1 MMKLNIDK
9 KGLDSAAKKEL
20 EGLTKQQKI
29 VQSGIAGDPLREPVP
44 NFISTKSDKIING
57 ANNSWIVLTR
67 DRPASRLSGYGGL
80 GDTQAGAI
88 DIVVGRMSASPKDD
102 VYVDPDFKTDAAR
115 IYISQKTDIDKNF
128 DLVGG
133 RVGNPEARSGIGI
146 KADSVRLMGR
156 EGIKLITGIDEKNA
170 LGGDIQVKTGIDLI
184 ANNDDSDIQPM
195 VKGDNLVSS
204 LETILDNLEQLSG
217 IVSTFLST
225 QMDYNLTIATH
236 YHYSPFFGIPTTPS
250 DTLITK
256 GIEVQIKQ
264 LMDCIVG
271 LQKFK
276 VNVVATRNNYL
287 RQYSSKYINS
297 KYNNLN

>member
-1 MMKLNIDK
+1 MIKSNVDK
-9 KGLDSAAKKEL
+9 KGLDSSTKREI
-20 EGLTKQQKI
+20 ENLTKQQKI
-29 VQSGIAGDPLREPVP
+29 VNSGIAGDPLIEPVP
-44 NFISTKSDKIING
+44 NFISTKTDKVINNS
-57 ANNSWIVLTR
+57 NNSWIVLTR
-67 DRPASRLSGYGGL
+67 DRPASRLSGYGGK
-80 GDTQAGAI
+80 GDTQAAAI
-88 DIVVGRMSASPKDD
+88 DIVVGRMSHNPKGDM
-102 VYVDPDFKTDAAR
+102 YVDPDFKSDAAR

-128 DLVGG
+128 DLAGG

-170 LGGDIQVKTGIDLI
+170 LGGNLEVKTGIDLI
-184 ANNDDSDIQPM
+184 ANNDDTDMQPM

-217 IVSTFLST
+217 VVSAFLST
-225 QMDYNLTIATH
+225 QMDFNLAISTH
-236 YHYSPFFGIPTTPS
+236 YHYSPFYGIPTTPS
-250 DTLITK
+250 DVLMTK

-287 RQYSSKYINS
+287 RQYSGKFINS

>member
-1 MMKLNIDK
+1 MIKLNIDK
-9 KGLDSAAKKEL
+9 KGIEPSRKKDFDS
-20 EGLTKQQKI
+20 LTKQQKI
-29 VQSGIAGDPLREPVP
+29 NQSGIAGDALIEPVP
-44 NFISTKSDKIING
+44 NFISQKTDVITKNS
-57 ANNSWIVLTR
+57 NNSWIVLTR
-67 DRPASRLSGYGGL
+67 DRPASRLSGYGGV

-88 DIVVGRMSASPKDD
+88 DIVVGRMSANPREDM
-102 VYVDPDFKTDAAR
+102 YVDPDFKTDAAR

-128 DLVGG
+128 SLAAG
-133 RVGNPEARSGIGI
+133 RVGNAEARSGIGI
-146 KADSVRLMGR
+146 KADSVRIMGR
-156 EGIKLITGIDEKNA
+156 EGIKFVTGIDEKNA
-170 LGGDIQVKTGIDLI
+170 LGGDVLVKSGIDLI

-195 VKGDNLVSS
+195 VKGENLVSS

-225 QMDYNLTIATH
+225 QMDFNLTTSMH

-256 GIEVQIKQ
+256 GIEVQMKH

-276 VNVVATRNNYL
+276 INVVATRNSYL

-297 KYNNLN
+297 RYNNLN

>member
-1 MMKLNIDK
+1 MIKLNVDK
-9 KGLDSAAKKEL
+9 KGLDAATKKEFDK
-20 EGLTKQQKI
+20 LTKQQKL

-44 NFISTKSDKIING
+44 NFISTKSDKVING
-57 ANNSWIVLTR
+57 SNNTWIVLTR

-88 DIVVGRMSASPKDD
+88 DIVVGRMSANPKDD
-102 VYVDPDFKTDAAR
+102 SYVDPDFKTDAAR

-128 DLVGG
+128 DLVAG
-133 RVGNPEARSGIGI
+133 RVGNPEARSAIGI
-146 KADSVRLMGR
+146 KADSLRFMGR
-156 EGIKLITGIDEKNA
+156 EGIKLVTGIDEKNA
-170 LGGDIQVKTGIDLI
+170 LGGDVQVKTGIDLI

-204 LETILDNLEQLSG
+204 LQTIIDNLEQLSG

-236 YHYSPFFGIPTTPS
+236 YHYSPFYGIPTTPS
-250 DTLITK
+250 DALITK

-297 KYNNLN
+297 RYNNLN

>member
-1 MMKLNIDK
+1 MNKLNIDK
-9 KGLDSAAKKEL
+9 KGLDQATKKEFDN
-20 EGLTKQQKI
+20 LTKQQKI

-44 NFISTKSDKIING
+44 NFISNKSDKVING
-57 ANNSWIVLTR
+57 SNNTWIVLTR
-67 DRPASRLSGYGGL
+67 DRNASRISGYGGL

-102 VYVDPDFKTDAAR
+102 SYVDPDFKTDAAR
-115 IYISQKTDIDKNF
+115 IYISQKTDIDKSF
-128 DLVGG
+128 DLVSG

-146 KADSVRLMGR
+146 KADSIRLMGR

-170 LGGDIQVKTGIDLI
+170 LGGEIVVKTGIDLI

-195 VKGDNLVSS
+195 VKGDNLAAS
-204 LETILDNLEQLSG
+204 LETVLDNIEQLSG
-217 IVSTFLST
+217 ILSTFLST
-225 QMDYNLTIATH
+225 QMDYNLAIATH

-256 GIEVQIKQ
+256 GMEVQVKQ